1 MKPIQKFVT
10 AAILCGVMLFQ
21 AISLKAENV
30 REELAGSRFKLVHES
45 YVNNNWEL
53 FVTSADG
60 KSSVNLTNTPGV
72 NELYPQ
78 ASPDGSRIC
87 FLVDS
92 GTGRATVRSLWVMNA
107 DGTGRKKVVHQARQ
121 PCWAPDG
128 ETIAFLPQ
136 EYPKFNVTDYYTKGI
151 SFHHLPSGKTREH
164 VNTKPLHHLYNIS
177 YAPNGKWIVATVH
190 AGMGHRHTNLLI
202 EANGSKII
210 DLGID
215 GCRPTFS
222 PDGKHIAWG
231 AGDHEL
237 AVVPID
243 IDSDNPKL
251 GKKVFQ
257 VFDKQNKIYHV
268 DWSPNG
274 RVLSFCRGPN
284 GKGDLTK
291 PGTYAAAC
299 EIVGVHAKGWDI
311 FAVQVAKGGSV
322 TIGHKPVYE
331 WMSLT
336 RNGHSNKESDWF
348 LPPSK

>member
-1 MKPIQKFVT
+1 MKPTKTSAIICSAVLLQ
-10 AAILCGVMLFQ
+10 AAALQ
-21 AISLKAENV
+21 AGNV
-30 REELAGSRFKLVHES
+30 REELVGSKYKLVHES
-45 YVNNNWEL
+45 YANNNWEL
-53 FVTSADG
+53 FVTAADG

-78 ASPDGSRIC
+78 ASPDGSKIC

-92 GTGRATVRSLWVMNA
+92 GTGRATIRSLWVMNSN
-107 DGTGRKKVVHQARQ
+107 GTVRKKVTDRVRQ

-190 AGMGHRHTNLLI
+190 AGMGYRHTNLLI
-202 EANGSKII
+202 EANGSKVI
-210 DLGID
+210 DLGI
-215 GCRPTFS
+215 GGRRPTFS
-222 PDGKHIAWG
+222 PDGKHIAGG

-243 IDSDNPKL
+243 IDSDHPKL

-268 DWSPNG
+268 DWSPDG
-274 RVLSFCRGPN
+274 RFLSFSRGPN
-284 GKGDLTK
+284 GKGDITK
-291 PGTYAAAC
+291 PGTYEAAC

-311 FAVQVAKGGSV
+311 FAVQVARGRSV
-322 TIGHKPVYE
+322 TIGHKSVNDYHP
-331 WMSLT
+331 LT
-336 RNGHSNKESDWF
+336 RNGQSNKESDWF
-348 LPPSK
+348 LPQGK

>member
-1 MKPIQKFVT
+1 MNPAKT
-10 AAILCGVMLFQ
+10 SAALCGAVLLQ
-21 AISLKAENV
+21 AVTLQAGNV
-30 REELAGSRFKLVHES
+30 REESAGSQFKLVHES

-53 FVTSADG
+53 FVTAASG

-164 VNTKPLHHLYNIS
+164 VNTKPLHHLYNIT
-177 YAPNGKWIVATVH
+177 YAPNGKWIAATVH

-202 EANGSKII
+202 EANGSKVI

-231 AGDHEL
+231 A
-237 AVVPID
+237 
-243 IDSDNPKL
+243 
-251 GKKVFQ
+251 
-257 VFDKQNKIYHV
+257 
-268 DWSPNG
+268 
-274 RVLSFCRGPN
+274 
-284 GKGDLTK
+284 
-291 PGTYAAAC
+291 
-299 EIVGVHAKGWDI
+299 
-311 FAVQVAKGGSV
+311 
-322 TIGHKPVYE
+322 
-331 WMSLT
+331 
-336 RNGHSNKESDWF
+336 
-348 LPPSK
+348 

>member
-1 MKPIQKFVT
+1 MATLEVLEHSPVYRNPHSNLVSEYVAFPSIRALPDDTLLCMCRHAT
-10 AAILCGVMLFQ
+10 ARESTDGVVVIHRSTDGGVSWERAGDLPE
-21 AISLKAENV
+21 ASDVAEGM
-30 REELAGSRFKLVHES
+30 RL
-45 YVNNNWEL
+45 
-53 FVTSADG
+53 
-60 KSSVNLTNTPGV
+60 PG
-72 NELYPQ
+72 
-78 ASPDGSRIC
+78 GFGI
-87 FLVDS
+87 
-92 GTGRATVRSLWVMNA
+92 TT
-107 DGTGRKKVVHQARQ
+107 
-121 PCWAPDG
+121 DG

-151 SFHHLPSGKTREH
+151 SFHHLPSGNTREH

-202 EANGSKII
+202 EANGSKVIN
-210 DLGID
+210 LGID

-243 IDSDNPKL
+243 IESDNPKL
-251 GKKVFQ
+251 GKKIFQ

-268 DWSPNG
+268 DWSPDG
-274 RVLSFCRGPN
+274 RFLSFSRGPN
-284 GKGDLTK
+284 GKGDITK
-291 PGTYAAAC
+291 PGTYEAAC

-311 FAVQVAKGGSV
+311 FAVKVARGGSV
-322 TIGHKPVYE
+322 TIGHKPVYD
-331 WMSLT
+331 WQPLT
-336 RNGHSNKESDWF
+336 HNGNSNKESDWF